1 MNFRDWFELMK
12 QAAYKDARFVDTPRG
27 SVHYTDIGEGPV
39 VLHSHGSPA
48 GADTGPL
55 FFCDLTREGYRLL
68 TPSRPGFLGTE
79 LSLGSSIEAQAD
91 FFKSFLDAL
100 NIGQVVL
107 HAWSGGGPPAIAFA
121 IKYPEVVRGLILY
134 CAVSHRWD
142 HRITLFERMLLSD
155 RAIWLLWNLSK
166 LFPEAFRKKSAQ
178 ELGVD
183 YDYVKQ
189 APERLA
195 LLDKFFEMTAPP
207 SLRNSGSFN
216 DIEVYSA
223 MDPFDFSRVRMPT
236 LVLFSPSDNQLPI
249 SHGDL
254 PAAQIEGAE
263 YLRFAHG
270 GHMPMIDRD
279 AALVWDRM
287 LDFMRALRGDGNE
300 LVTRRV

>member
-1 MNFRDWFELMK
+1 MNFRNWFALMK
-12 QAAYKDARFVDTPRG
+12 QAAYKGARFVDTPRG

-55 FFCDLTREGYRLL
+55 FFRDLTREGYRLL
-68 TPSRPGFLGTE
+68 TPSRPGFLGTH
-79 LSLGSSIEAQAD
+79 LSLGRSVEAQAD
-91 FFKSFLDAL
+91 VFKSFLDAL
-100 NIGQVVL
+100 NVEKVVL

-121 IKYPEVVRGLILY
+121 IKYPESLHGLILY
-134 CAVSHRWD
+134 CAVAHRWD

-155 RAIWLLWNLSK
+155 RAIWMLWNLSK

-207 SLRNSGSFN
+207 SLRNPGSFN
-216 DIEVYSA
+216 DIEAYSA
-223 MDPFDFSRVRMPT
+223 MDAFDFSRVRVPT

-254 PAAQIEGAE
+254 PAAQIEGAA

-270 GHMPMIDRD
+270 GHMPMIDKD
-279 AALVWDRM
+279 AGLVSGRM
-287 LDFMRALRGDGNE
+287 LEFMRALQRHE
-300 LVTRRV
+300 V